1 MLVSSKLAE
10 EMTKKYREK
19 EQLCSFCKSSI
30 EMASASIIPSV
41 QIK

>member
-10 EMTKKYREK
+10 EMAKKIVRK
-19 EQLCSFCKSSI
+19 NNCPI
-30 EMASASIIPSV
+30 ELASASIIPSV